1 MRKTIWSVM
10 VLTLLVNGS
19 EFVVHEQGQSVKQ
32 HTKKSL
38 GKRPKTLNL
47 EFVQVRE
54 NNETKNMLV
63 PIADVNQS
71 GITQRFAIDNK
82 LNSKDGLLIKFSDNS
97 IEISLFEKQFNVTLK
112 EKLRIGYYVFMN
124 NSSLSDMAL
133 MQKILAS
140 SEGKN
145 IETIKPNWKMQ
156 MGKF

>member
-1 MRKTIWSVM
+1 MKKTIGSLM

-38 GKRPKTLNL
+38 GKRPKTLNF
-47 EFVQVRE
+47 EFVEVRE
-54 NNETKNMLV
+54 NNETKNILV
-63 PIADVNQS
+63 PVEDVNQS

-97 IEISLFEKQFNVTLK
+97 IEISLFEKQFSVTLK